1 VSPGRRRA
9 EWVISVGV
17 LLLGCAATWVALQ
30 LPDGGGY
37 ARVGPNVIPRVV
49 AGGLVLMGL
58 WLLAEVLTGGWRA
71 AVPDDPAARGE
82 HAFHGRAFVWV
93 AAGLLAQMLLI
104 GHAGFVVAG
113 VALFTLVARG
123 FGSRRPLRDA
133 AAGTLMTVAVFLFF
147 VRFLNVGLPAGWL
160 RPVLGGAGL

>member
-1 VSPGRRRA
+1 
-9 EWVISVGV
+9 VISVGV

-30 LPDGGGY
+30 LPDVGGY